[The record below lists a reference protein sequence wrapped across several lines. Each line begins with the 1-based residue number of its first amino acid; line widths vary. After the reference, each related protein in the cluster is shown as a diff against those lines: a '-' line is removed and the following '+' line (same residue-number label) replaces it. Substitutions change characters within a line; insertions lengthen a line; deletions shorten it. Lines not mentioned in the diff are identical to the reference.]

1 MRVAVIGGG
10 IVGVSLGYFL
20 SRAGHS
26 VVLYEA
32 SDQIGG
38 LAGTI
43 RLGDVEIDR
52 FYHTIL
58 SSDTHMQELAA
69 ELGIADR
76 LRFRATGSA
85 FFHEGRLY
93 PMTTLRDFMA
103 FPLLRAIDRARLGLT
118 ILAAYFH
125 RDWHRLEE
133 ISVEEWL
140 TRWGGRRAFHHLWR
154 PMLRAKFDG
163 RFEDLPATYIWA
175 RLIRTRST
183 RSGVSQREMAG
194 YLVGGHM
201 TLIRAMAQAIEAAG
215 GEIRLRSPVQEVVVS
230 NRRVAGVRV
239 DGITEPCE
247 AAAITLHP
255 PLVPRLLPG
264 IEEPWVE
271 DLRSWRYLGVVCV
284 LLALDRPLTDYW
296 TIYITDESVPF
307 TGVIETTHYI
317 DPADVGGY
325 HLIYLPKYVAWDS
338 PWLQRSDSEILEAW
352 LEHLQ
357 RMFPTFRPEWIRH
370 ARVHRERY
378 VEPLFHQG
386 QWKRI
391 PPLAPPLRGLFLV
404 NLTQIYP
411 ALTNG
416 ESLTRHARR
425 AAEEIQKRMAEEGEN
440 PARFFMP

>member
-271 DLRSWRYLGVVCV
+271 DLRSWRYLGVGRNRGGPTGADQTGHQPQVV
-284 LLALDRPLTDYW
+284 QDGAQDFHLGAPEAADAQSGGIFRYTEPRADRPGHDLGYRHITIRFNGHRLYDLTP
-296 TIYITDESVPF
+296 IGAEQRRI
-307 TGVIETTHYI
+307 G
-317 DPADVGGY
+317 AD
-325 HLIYLPKYVAWDS
+325 
-338 PWLQRSDSEILEAW
+338 R
-352 LEHLQ
+352 
-357 RMFPTFRPEWIRH
+357 
-370 ARVHRERY
+370 
-378 VEPLFHQG
+378 
-386 QWKRI
+386 
-391 PPLAPPLRGLFLV
+391 
-404 NLTQIYP
+404 
-411 ALTNG
+411 
-416 ESLTRHARR
+416 
-425 AAEEIQKRMAEEGEN
+425 
-440 PARFFMP
+440 

>member
-215 GEIRLRSPVQEVVVS
+215 GRDPTPLPGPGSCGLKPPCGGSPGRWDHGAMRG
-230 NRRVAGVRV
+230 RRDHPAPPAGPAPAPRDRGAGGGGPSLLAISGRGVRPP
-239 DGITEPCE
+239 GPGS
-247 AAAITLHP
+247 AANGLLDHLH
-255 PLVPRLLPG
+255 
-264 IEEPWVE
+264 
-271 DLRSWRYLGVVCV
+271 
-284 LLALDRPLTDYW
+284 
-296 TIYITDESVPF
+296 
-307 TGVIETTHYI
+307 
-317 DPADVGGY
+317 
-325 HLIYLPKYVAWDS
+325 
-338 PWLQRSDSEILEAW
+338 
-352 LEHLQ
+352 
-357 RMFPTFRPEWIRH
+357 
-370 ARVHRERY
+370 HR
-378 VEPLFHQG
+378 
-386 QWKRI
+386 
-391 PPLAPPLRGLFLV
+391 
-404 NLTQIYP
+404 
-411 ALTNG
+411 
-416 ESLTRHARR
+416 
-425 AAEEIQKRMAEEGEN
+425 
-440 PARFFMP
+440 

>member
-1 MRVAVIGGG
+1 MRIAVIGGG
-10 IVGVSLGYFL
+10 IVGVSLAYFL
-20 SRAGHS
+20 SRAGHR

-32 SDQIGG
+32 SDQPGG

-43 RLGDVEIDR
+43 RLGDVEVDR

-58 SSDTHMQELAA
+58 SSDTHMQALAA

-76 LRFRATGSA
+76 LRFRPTGSA

-103 FPLLRAIDRARLGLT
+103 FPLLRTADRIRLGLT
-118 ILAAYFH
+118 ILAAYLH
-125 RDWHRLEE
+125 RDWRRLEE

-140 TRWGGRRAFHHLWR
+140 VRWGGRRAFHHLWR

-183 RSGVSQREMAG
+183 RRGVSQREMAG

-201 TLIRAMAQAIEAAG
+201 TMIRAMIRAIEAAG
-215 GEIRLRSPVQEVVVS
+215 GEIRLRTPVREVRVEE
-230 NRRVAGVRV
+230 NRVRGVRI
-239 DGITEPCE
+239 DGVVEPFE

-255 PLVPRLLPG
+255 PLVPPLLPDVQG
-264 IEEPWVE
+264 SWVE
-271 DLRSWRYLGVVCV
+271 DLRAWRYLGVICV

-296 TIYITDESVPF
+296 TVYITDESVPF

-317 DPADVGGY
+317 DPGDVGGH
-325 HLIYLPKYVAWDS
+325 HLVYLPKYVAWDS

-357 RMFPTFRPEWIRH
+357 RMFPSFHPSWVRH

-378 VEPLFHQG
+378 VEPLFHRG
-386 QWKRI
+386 QWRRI
-391 PPLAPPLRGLFLV
+391 PPLVTPVEGLFLV

-416 ESLTRHARR
+416 ESLTRHAHRS
-425 AAEEIQKRMAEEGEN
+425 AEEITRHLEGGSL
-440 PARFFMP
+440 